1 MAIVA
6 QLEESAG
13 PVGKPRDRR
22 RRLRLEV
29 HGALASGG
37 ATKVLVHNV
46 SVTGLLLESPVPL
59 AIDERIAVELPQ
71 AGPTW
76 AKVVWTS
83 GNLFGCQF
91 EAPISAATLSAAQLQ
106 SAVGARVDIATP
118 GEDIAAPS
126 EAVPGISFGV
136 RLQRLRAER
145 GLSQTQVA
153 ARLGV
158 SKPTVWAWEHGKAR
172 PTSARIEA
180 LAQVLGVPRAELLS
194 GPSGKALDGVI
205 AQSRAQI
212 AATIGTTT
220 EKVRIWIE
228 L

>member
-1 MAIVA
+1 MAIEA
-6 QLEESAG
+6 QLEEPAEAAG
-13 PVGKPRDRR
+13 TPRESRR
-22 RRLRLEV
+22 KLRLEA
-29 HGALASGG
+29 HGALASGE

-46 SVTGLLLESPVPL
+46 SMTGLLLESAVPL

-71 AGPTW
+71 AGPSW

-91 EAPISAATLSAAQLQ
+91 ETPISAATLSASQLQ
-106 SAVGARVDIATP
+106 SAVGRNVDIAVRGDTAP
-118 GEDIAAPS
+118 GL
-126 EAVPGISFGV
+126 SFGV

-172 PTSARIEA
+172 PADTRIDA
-180 LAQVLGVPRAELLS
+180 LAQVLGVPRPELLS
-194 GPSGKALDGVI
+194 SPTGSALDDLI
-205 AQSRAQI
+205 AESRAQI
-212 AATIGTTT
+212 ASAVGTST